1 MPRGDAPLVLVTHQV
16 VITSVS
22 GLFAESGKV
31 VVVVASAGAAG
42 AGAGIK
48 MIGTIKLAAMP

>member
-22 GLFAESGKV
+22 GLFAESGE
-31 VVVVASAGAAG
+31 VVVVAPAGAAG